1 MNKADSKITQLSKWL
16 HQRGI
21 FTQIGVMG
29 LLGALASLSLPPL
42 FLAPAVLAFIP
53 FFIHASSCKSTWQAI
68 LIFWGFAFGWFT
80 ASLYWISASL
90 FVDISWEVLILPLSL
105 FALPAFLSVF
115 WGLAG
120 LLVCKIGRT
129 AEARLLYSALFIGL
143 AELLRSVL
151 FTGFPWNSPSHLIL
165 THDNLSQIASL
176 IGQNGSV
183 FLVLISIVGGCFL
196 YLRFWKMGVL
206 CFLPLLASI
215 VYGGWRLDSSSVLVN
230 AEFVQNPE
238 ILVRMVQPNVPQ
250 KERWKPEFKNEQIDE
265 LFALSVLNKELPSLI
280 IWPEAAYPSIWPN
293 SKAQFTSLASSV
305 LPENIQLLSGMLRFD
320 EENKLYNSAL
330 LFNADGQLTGKI
342 DKQKRVPF
350 GEYIPFRN
358 SLIFQNLNLFG
369 NKIDISAGPNLGLLS
384 TQDNIKLKI
393 FICYEIIFPNLVSLQ
408 GRPDIIINLTNDAW
422 FGNTLGPYQHLSQ
435 ARLKAIEEGVP
446 LVRVANTG
454 ISAAFNYQGLLL
466 GKIDLMEQGVLD
478 VLVSLQQQ
486 NTIYSQYRWKIIFFI
501 ISIFIVCSVL
511 LDVNFLTRQK
521 AKKTN

>member
-1 MNKADSKITQLSKWL
+1 MNKADSRITQLSNRL
-16 HQRGI
+16 HRRGI

-42 FLAPAVLAFIP
+42 FLFPAVLAFVP
-53 FFIHASSCKSTWQAI
+53 FLIHVSSCKLTWQAI
-68 LIFWGFAFGWFT
+68 LLFWGFAFGWFT

-90 FVDISWEVLILPLSL
+90 FVDISWEVLMLPLSL
-105 FALPAFLSVF
+105 FALPAFLSLF

-120 LLVCKIGRT
+120 FLVYRIGRT
-129 AEARLLYSALFIGL
+129 AESRLIYSALFIGL

-176 IGQNGSV
+176 IGQNGSA

-196 YLRFWKMGVL
+196 YLRFWKIGLL
-206 CFLPLLASI
+206 CFLPLLVSI
-215 VYGGWRLDSSSVLVN
+215 VYGGWRLDNPSVPVN
-230 AEFVQNPE
+230 EEFAKNSK

-250 KERWKPEFKNEQIDE
+250 KERWKSEYKNEQIDK
-265 LFALSVLNKELPSLI
+265 LFALSVSNRQPASLI

-293 SKAQFTSLASSV
+293 SEPQFTSLARGV
-305 LPENIQLLSGMLRFD
+305 LPENTQLLSGMLRFD
-320 EENKLYNSAL
+320 QESKLYNSAL

-358 SLIFQNLNLFG
+358 SFMFQHLNLFG
-369 NKIDISAGPNLGLLS
+369 NKIDVSVGPNSGLLS
-384 TQDNIKLKI
+384 TKENIKLRI
-393 FICYEIIFPNLVSLQ
+393 FICYEIIFPKLVSLQ
-408 GRPDIIINLTNDAW
+408 GRPDIIINVTNDAW
-422 FGNTLGPYQHLSQ
+422 FGNTIGPYQHLSQ
-435 ARLKAIEEGVP
+435 ARLRAIEEGLP

-478 VLVSLQQQ
+478 VSVSLQQQ
-486 NTIYSQYRWKIIFFI
+486 ITIYSQYRWKIIASI
-501 ISIFIVCSVL
+501 IFVLVLCSVF
-511 LDVNFLTRQK
+511 LDVNFLKRQK
-521 AKKTN
+521 ANNIN